1 MFVKKT
7 FVKEYINSFNYTYYT
22 RELFYLY

>member
-7 FVKEYINSFNYTYYT
+7 FVKEYISSFNCTY
-22 RELFYLY
+22 